1 MLEEIRIRSLGVID
15 TSALELGTG
24 LTAIT
29 GETGAGKTM
38 VVTALGLLLGG
49 RADTGA
55 VRSGASGARI
65 EGVIDVGALP
75 AIVAAVEEAGGEVED
90 GRVVLARN
98 IAAEGRSR
106 AWVGGARVPV
116 SALAAVAEPLVAV
129 HGQSDQ
135 HRLLKPAAQLE
146 ALDRFGGPA
155 LLVLVEK
162 CREVYAELGTV
173 EADLAEVVRSAQE
186 RAREADQLRFG
197 LDEIEAVAPEPGE
210 DAALAAEEGRLG
222 FADTL
227 RTAAEQAR
235 ETLSSELGNP
245 DALAAASSA
254 RTLLEGVREHD
265 TQAGELA
272 DRLAEVTY
280 LLSDVAADVASYA
293 TSLDTDPARLAAV
306 SERRAALTALTRKY
320 GETVEEV
327 LSWAEA
333 GARRLLDLDS
343 TDEQIDE
350 LTARRTKLRER
361 LAEIAERLSTAR
373 QEAAQRLAAVVTA
386 ELTHLAMPH
395 ARVEVDVRRHELAD
409 VDAPR
414 PGALWVGGRWVRVGP
429 SGIDEVELLLAA
441 NKGAQ
446 ARPLHKGASG
456 GELSRVML
464 AVEVALAE
472 TSPVPIFVFDE
483 VDAGVG
489 GKAAIEIGRRLARL
503 ARDAQVLVVTHLP
516 QVAAFADR
524 HVVVHKSSDGTV
536 TTSGLTVLDDSER
549 ERELSRMLA
558 GLEESDTALAHAREL
573 LDAAAPA
580 RAHDAPTTTVRGS
593 TGRG

>member
-1 MLEEIRIRSLGVID
+1 MLEEIRIRSLGVIESS
-15 TSALELGTG
+15 TLELGPG
-24 LTAIT
+24 LTVIT

-49 RADTGA
+49 RADPGA
-55 VRSGASGARI
+55 VRTGAKHARV
-65 EGVIDVGALP
+65 EGVIGVCDLP
-75 AIVAAVEEAGGEVED
+75 EVIGAVEEAGGEVED
-90 GRVVLARN
+90 DRVVLARN

-106 AWVGGARVPV
+106 AWVGGAAVPV
-116 SALAAVAEPLVAV
+116 SALASVAEPLVAV

-135 HRLLKPAAQLE
+135 HRLLKQTAQRD
-146 ALDRFGGPA
+146 ALDRFGGA
-155 LLVLVEK
+155 SLAKAAAAYTELHSRLVDVEH
-162 CREVYAELGTV
+162 ELRTV
-173 EADLAEVVRSAQE
+173 VLSAQE

-197 LDEIEAVAPEPGE
+197 LTEIEAVSPEPGE
-210 DAALAAEEGRLG
+210 DTALAEEEGRLG
-222 FADTL
+222 YADTL

-235 ETLSSELGNP
+235 EALSSEQGSP
-245 DALAAASSA
+245 DALATTSTA

-265 TQAGELA
+265 PQAGELA

-293 TSLDTDPARLAAV
+293 ARLDTDPARLAAV
-306 SERRAALTALTRKY
+306 SERRAALTSLARKY
-320 GETVEEV
+320 GETIDEV
-327 LSWAEA
+327 LAWAEA
-333 GARRLLDLDS
+333 GSVRLLDLDS
-343 TDEQIDE
+343 TDERIDQLRAEQATLRQGLDVAAGKLTAARKKAAARLGSVVTDE
-350 LTARRTKLRER
+350 LAL
-361 LAEIAERLSTAR
+361 
-373 QEAAQRLAAVVTA
+373 
-386 ELTHLAMPH
+386 LAMPH
-395 ARVEVDVRRHELAD
+395 ARVTVDVRAQEVESNDGLAAN
-409 VDAPR
+409 V
-414 PGALWVGGRWVRVGP
+414 LQVGGRWLRATA
-429 SGIDEVELLLAA
+429 SGVDEVELLLAA
-441 NKGAQ
+441 NTGAD

-464 AVEVALAE
+464 AVEVALAG

-489 GKAAIEIGRRLARL
+489 GKAAIEVGRRLAQL

-536 TTSGLTVLDDSER
+536 TTSGLTVLDDGER

-573 LDAAAPA
+573 LEAAAPA
-580 RAHDAPTTTVRGS
+580 RARG
-593 TGRG
+593 